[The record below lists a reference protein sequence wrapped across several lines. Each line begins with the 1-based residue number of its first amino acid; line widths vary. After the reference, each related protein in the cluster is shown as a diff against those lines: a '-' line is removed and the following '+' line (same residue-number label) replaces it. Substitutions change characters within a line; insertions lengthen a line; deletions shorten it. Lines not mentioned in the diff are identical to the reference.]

1 MRLLV
6 SVMLKSYKKR
16 KFMVL
21 IIMIIGG
28 YILWL
33 WCRPVKIIAV
43 HQSDSYSIVLI
54 KNYPFTDAGKMEWW
68 LKNKEMVKETYNIPK
83 LDKQGRYHVILWDF
97 DDGYKELGK
106 YDRLCFEDMKPP
118 VNCVDKNSLM
128 IISRDKYNVT
138 KFIGVDGVYI
148 LQDNGL
154 IVKRKSD

>member
-1 MRLLV
+1 
-6 SVMLKSYKKR
+6 
-16 KFMVL
+16 MVL

-43 HQSDSYSIVLI
+43 HQSDSYSIVLV

-68 LKNKEMVKETYNIPK
+68 LKNKEMVKETYNIHK

-97 DDGYKELGK
+97 DDGYKELDK

-138 KFIGVDGVYI
+138 KFIGDDGVYI

>member
-1 MRLLV
+1 
-6 SVMLKSYKKR
+6 
-16 KFMVL
+16 
-21 IIMIIGG
+21 MIIGG

-43 HQSDSYSIVLI
+43 HQNGSYSIVLV

-97 DDGYKELGK
+97 DDGYKELDK

-138 KFIGVDGVYI
+138 KFIGDDGVYI

>member
-1 MRLLV
+1 
-6 SVMLKSYKKR
+6 MLNNSKKR

-33 WCRPVKIIAV
+33 WCRPVRIIAV
-43 HQSDSYSIVLI
+43 HQSGSYSIVLV

-97 DDGYKELGK
+97 DDGYKELDK

-138 KFIGVDGVYI
+138 KFIGDDGVYI